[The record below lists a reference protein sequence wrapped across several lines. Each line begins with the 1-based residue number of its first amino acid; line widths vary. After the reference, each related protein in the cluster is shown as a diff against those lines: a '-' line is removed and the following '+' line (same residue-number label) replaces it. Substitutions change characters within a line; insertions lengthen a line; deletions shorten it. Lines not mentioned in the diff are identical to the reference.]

1 MENVYNIP
9 LSKNNEWVTKTF
21 IGLELTHGASATP
34 NHSLIPLC
42 SFSSQ
47 LLCTSRCKE
56 EGISEQVDG
65 QPLPPCN
72 SGPSAHKH
80 CEPTVR
86 RRRGAWWG
94 RGRWA
99 EPLGPQVLTLPCPP
113 QGHRMLGKSGL
124 ESSKGRQAA
133 QGQGGRKKRCT
144 GLDSLWPLRSPPV
157 WSPTPHRWGDRLPGK
172 PKGPRDT
179 TPAIA
184 GSSQPALPKGCSS
197 LQAPLHSIP
206 NTSLI

>member
-1 MENVYNIP
+1 MVHQPHQITLSFLCAAFHHSSCAPVAVKKKGFQSRWMGSHCP
-9 LSKNNEWVTKTF
+9 LITV
-21 IGLELTHGASATP
+21 GHLP
-34 NHSLIPLC
+34 
-42 SFSSQ
+42 
-47 LLCTSRCKE
+47 TSTVSPQSGDGEARGGE
-56 EGISEQVDG
+56 EGAG
-65 QPLPPCN
+65 QSPWALRSSLCLVPL
-72 SGPSAHKH
+72 
-80 CEPTVR
+80 
-86 RRRGAWWG
+86 
-94 RGRWA
+94 
-99 EPLGPQVLTLPCPP
+99 

-206 NTSLI
+206 NTSRI